1 MGFPPMSFMRRAR
14 SCVSGNLFL
23 SQGSFSFATL
33 LVANF
38 PARDSTLLFAGN
50 ACLVLRALVLACI
63 VSSHLWRGIRPCVRA
78 LALPGG
84 IESGPTRNHHAH
96 FIKSKSCEPAAAWS
110 AVCHVRRDCFVCTSS
125 T

>member
-63 VSSHLWRGIRPCVRA
+63 ASSHLWRGIRPCVWALARGHRVRTNAESSRA
-78 LALPGG
+78 LRQRQVL
-84 IESGPTRNHHAH
+84 
-96 FIKSKSCEPAAAWS
+96 
-110 AVCHVRRDCFVCTSS
+110 
-125 T
+125 